1 MELMDREGL
10 ADAARHA
17 LLELVPPAIA
27 LVRVGIECYIKFCLS
42 GLPAAGRRLPKH
54 SSGLAAAQAPV
65 SPEMELPASR
75 RQGCVPAP

>member
-27 LVRVGIECYIKFCLS
+27 LVRACDSPYHRQSPMTWLRWTFVTSFRNMRPQGLS
-42 GLPAAGRRLPKH
+42 
-54 SSGLAAAQAPV
+54 Q
-65 SPEMELPASR
+65 
-75 RQGCVPAP
+75 